1 MHVYVVQDWQIL
13 ILFSPKK
20 VLKGTTFDSMT
31 HLIIEVLIIE
41 GGLEKEI
48 MASWLVSFGVD
59 GVLVFQSISTSIT
72 MQLHNE
78 YAPHMV
84 GVHYM
89 VHCTNLAMQTLIN
102 KLHLIYLGLKGFSKP
117 FILI

>member
-1 MHVYVVQDWQIL
+1 MRQSVHVYVVQDWQIL
-13 ILFSPKK
+13 FFFSLKK
-20 VLKGTTFDSMT
+20 VLKGTKFDFMT
-31 HLIIEVLIIE
+31 QLILEALIIE

-48 MASWLVSFGVD
+48 MAIHLVSFGVD
-59 GVLVFQSISTSIT
+59 GVLVFQSISISIT

-89 VHCTNLAMQTLIN
+89 AHCTNLVMQTLIN
-102 KLHLIYLGLKGFSKP
+102 KLCLM
-117 FILI
+117 